1 MKLNV
6 LIDFF
11 RISLKALSERRVRAV
26 LTIIGISIGPL
37 ILVMMGSVVGSYS
50 EYVVERVTS
59 LGQNA
64 IAVFP
69 RENYEFSQE
78 DLNYIRSLTEV
89 KRAEPFYSIQGTVR
103 RGNEELRVSI
113 FAVDYSLLFEAI
125 GSLEIGEGK
134 VPSPSE
140 LLCSIVGN
148 KIAFKDSGERCF
160 SVDDFITVTV
170 PKMEGGKITGKKNL
184 NLIISAILKEY
195 GGALVVNPDTTIFV
209 SLEAGE
215 RLFDMEDWSGILV
228 LAYSSADVKP
238 ISNSL
243 RDYFEDKAEII
254 AMSAIAEAVSSITG
268 AINFINFTTS
278 LSAFAVAVAGVAS
291 TMITSVIERIREIG
305 VMKAIGYTNT
315 QILLLILLESILMSL
330 IGATVGISLGSV
342 GAYILASRGL
352 RIGGVGETGIVIT
365 LPPQITPQLIGE
377 TLALTIAIGLIGG
390 LLPAYRASKIPPV
403 AALRYE

>member
-1 MKLNV
+1 M
-6 LIDFF
+6 
-11 RISLKALSERRVRAV
+11 
-26 LTIIGISIGPL
+26 
-37 ILVMMGSVVGSYS
+37 
-50 EYVVERVTS
+50 
-59 LGQNA
+59 
-64 IAVFP
+64 
-69 RENYEFSQE
+69 
-78 DLNYIRSLTEV
+78 
-89 KRAEPFYSIQGTVR
+89 
-103 RGNEELRVSI
+103 
-113 FAVDYSLLFEAI
+113 
-125 GSLEIGEGK
+125 
-134 VPSPSE
+134 
-140 LLCSIVGN
+140 GN

-184 NLIISAILKEY
+184 NLIVSAILKEY

-215 RLFDMEDWSGILV
+215 RLFDMQDWSGMLV
-228 LAYSSADVKP
+228 LAYSPADVKP
-238 ISNSL
+238 ISNSI
-243 RDYFEDKAEII
+243 RNYFEDKAEII

-278 LSAFAVAVAGVAS
+278 LSAFAVAIAGVAS

-330 IGATVGISLGSV
+330 IGATIGISLGSL
-342 GAYILASRGL
+342 GAYLLASRGL

-377 TLALTIAIGLIGG
+377 TLALTSVIGLIGG

>member
-125 GSLEIGEGK
+125 GSLEIG
-134 VPSPSE
+134 
-140 LLCSIVGN
+140 
-148 KIAFKDSGERCF
+148 
-160 SVDDFITVTV
+160 
-170 PKMEGGKITGKKNL
+170 
-184 NLIISAILKEY
+184 
-195 GGALVVNPDTTIFV
+195 
-209 SLEAGE
+209 
-215 RLFDMEDWSGILV
+215 
-228 LAYSSADVKP
+228 
-238 ISNSL
+238 
-243 RDYFEDKAEII
+243 
-254 AMSAIAEAVSSITG
+254 
-268 AINFINFTTS
+268 
-278 LSAFAVAVAGVAS
+278 
-291 TMITSVIERIREIG
+291 
-305 VMKAIGYTNT
+305 
-315 QILLLILLESILMSL
+315 
-330 IGATVGISLGSV
+330 
-342 GAYILASRGL
+342 
-352 RIGGVGETGIVIT
+352 
-365 LPPQITPQLIGE
+365 
-377 TLALTIAIGLIGG
+377 
-390 LLPAYRASKIPPV
+390 
-403 AALRYE
+403 

>member
-26 LTIIGISIGPL
+26 LTVIGISIGPL

-69 RENYEFSQE
+69 RENSEFSRE

-89 KRAEPFYSIQGTVR
+89 KRAEPFYSMQGTVR

-134 VPSPSE
+134 VPSTSE

-160 SVDDFITVTV
+160 SVGDFITVTV

-195 GGALVVNPDTTIFV
+195 GGALVVNPDTTISV
-209 SLEAGE
+209 S
-215 RLFDMEDWSGILV
+215 
-228 LAYSSADVKP
+228 
-238 ISNSL
+238 
-243 RDYFEDKAEII
+243 
-254 AMSAIAEAVSSITG
+254 
-268 AINFINFTTS
+268 
-278 LSAFAVAVAGVAS
+278 
-291 TMITSVIERIREIG
+291 
-305 VMKAIGYTNT
+305 YTH
-315 QILLLILLESILMSL
+315 L
-330 IGATVGISLGSV
+330 
-342 GAYILASRGL
+342 
-352 RIGGVGETGIVIT
+352 T
-365 LPPQITPQLIGE
+365 LPTTP
-377 TLALTIAIGLIGG
+377 
-390 LLPAYRASKIPPV
+390 YV
-403 AALRYE
+403 